1 MGIVILL
8 IVWEA
13 AGRFSN
19 VPEYILPMPSSI
31 TRALINNYDLLIIH
45 GKYTLMAALLGL
57 FTAILFSALISFA
70 MNKWAGIK
78 KAFYPLMVISQ
89 TIPIIALA
97 PVIMIW
103 FGLGFFPKILTVAL
117 VCFFPLTVN
126 ITEGLGETPREEKE
140 LMEVMGAGPLE
151 IFKHLQLPSTLPY
164 FFTGLKISAT
174 YSVMGAVIGEWLG
187 GNKGIGVYMI
197 RSMHTYN
204 VSNLFAGIIVVI
216 LLSIMLFKFVELISR
231 IFMPWDRKEEKKR

>member
-31 TRALINNYDLLIIH
+31 TRALINNFDLLISH

-126 ITEGLGETPREEKE
+126 ITEALGDTPRE
-140 LMEVMGAGPLE
+140 
-151 IFKHLQLPSTLPY
+151 
-164 FFTGLKISAT
+164 
-174 YSVMGAVIGEWLG
+174 
-187 GNKGIGVYMI
+187 
-197 RSMHTYN
+197 
-204 VSNLFAGIIVVI
+204 
-216 LLSIMLFKFVELISR
+216 
-231 IFMPWDRKEEKKR
+231 